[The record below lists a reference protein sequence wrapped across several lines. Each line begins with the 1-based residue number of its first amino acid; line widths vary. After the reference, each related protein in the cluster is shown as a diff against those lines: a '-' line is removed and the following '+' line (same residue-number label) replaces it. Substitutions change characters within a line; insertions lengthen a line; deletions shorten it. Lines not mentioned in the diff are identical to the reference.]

1 MQRQQIHLF
10 RRLDRHEA
18 HGRPLHRFGDRLGI
32 AVVVLVTLE
41 ERLDVLR
48 RDQTRIVTE
57 RRQLA
62 PDMVGARARL
72 HADQVARNVGEM
84 ALTGISETRQLW

>member
-1 MQRQQIHLF
+1 
-10 RRLDRHEA
+10 
-18 HGRPLHRFGDRLGI
+18 
-32 AVVVLVTLE
+32 
-41 ERLDVLR
+41 
-48 RDQTRIVTE
+48 VTE

-72 HADQVARNVGEM
+72 HADQAARNVGEM